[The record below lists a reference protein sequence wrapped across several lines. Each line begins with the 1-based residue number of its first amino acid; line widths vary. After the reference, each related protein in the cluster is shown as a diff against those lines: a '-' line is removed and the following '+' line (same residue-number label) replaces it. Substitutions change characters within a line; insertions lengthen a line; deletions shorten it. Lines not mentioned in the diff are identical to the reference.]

1 MVRAA
6 AWTAAIS
13 VASAIR
19 MARASPAVAPPDDTF
34 LAPPPALLTDVD
46 LAALF
51 FAAGRAAVLADFF
64 AAVFVADV
72 FFAAV
77 LVVGAAFFADAFFA
91 AVFFTAVF
99 LVAVFF
105 AADLAAG
112 RLLAL
117 AADLLPPL
125 LAALLLAPLDA
136 DFADF
141 ADFDDPVDFLAAI

>member
-19 MARASPAVAPPDDTF
+19 MARASPAVAPPAAF
-34 LAPPPALLTDVD
+34 FAPPPDFFADVD
-46 LAALF
+46 LVALF

-99 LVAVFF
+99 FVAVFF

-117 AADLLPPL
+117 AADVLPPL
-125 LAALLLAPLDA
+125 LAALLLPPLDA
-136 DFADF
+136 DFAVF